1 MEMKEERLS
10 KGWRTFIWVVSISL
24 PGAIAAIGAI
34 PKIEIAD
41 PQIRSFF
48 NNLPTFYA
56 SINAMTF
63 FLLLGAFAAI
73 RKKNIA
79 LHKKLITVSMLMSAI
94 FLISY
99 VAYHIT
105 TPHTT
110 YGGEGTI
117 RIVYFTILNSHILL
131 SAVIVPLV
139 LVSYA
144 RGLSM
149 MVARHK
155 KIARIALPLWLYVA
169 ASGVAVYV
177 MISPYYQH

>member
-1 MEMKEERLS
+1 MTQERLS
-10 KGWRTFIWVVSISL
+10 KGWRTFIIVVSIAL

-34 PKIEIAD
+34 PKIEIANEGF
-41 PQIRSFF
+41 RSFF

-56 SINAMTF
+56 SVNAMTF
-63 FLLLGAFAAI
+63 FILIGAFVAI

-79 LHKKLITVSMLMSAI
+79 LHKKLITISMIMSAI

-99 VAYHIT
+99 VAYHVT

-110 YGGEGTI
+110 YGGEGAI

-139 LVSYA
+139 LISYA

-149 MVARHK
+149 MVEKHR
-155 KIARIALPLWLYVA
+155 KIAKIALPLWLYVA